1 MTLTLSNFNFG
12 PATTPNFFMY
22 YKVSN
27 LLEKY
32 RITICKRHV
41 TMFKVKVPNWILVN
55 ISNWPCVFT
64 PHEGFFFVISHL
76 LQTVLSR
83 QRTLQKS
90 HMLPGLQS
98 VKGRAEQRLKLNLKL
113 HFGFWEEV
121 GNRRLVLNFTQTPIL
136 VVTFTTLWNLY
147 RGEEGQR
154 EGFYTNFGH
163 KHIWNIL
170 SSFRI
175 YLQSERR
182 GKELLRLLEEAGF
195 VFKSWTTRD
204 LGKPTVQ
211 LVTTMNTN

>member
-1 MTLTLSNFNFG
+1 MSQCSRSRSQIEF
-12 PATTPNFFMY
+12 
-22 YKVSN
+22 
-27 LLEKY
+27 LL
-32 RITICKRHV
+32 IFPIGHV
-41 TMFKVKVPNWILVN
+41 FSHPMRD
-55 ISNWPCVFT
+55 
-64 PHEGFFFVISHL
+64 FFVISHVS
-76 LQTVLSR
+76 QTVLSR
-83 QRTLQKS
+83 QRLCKS
-90 HMLPGLQS
+90 GTCFLVCN

-121 GNRRLVLNFTQTPIL
+121 GNRRLVLNFTRTPIL